1 MSFSDLMLIF
11 MKRILTYLN
20 NREVLDVTGMHVL
33 FEKCRSQSRTRFAQ
47 TNKKINNC
55 NANLIET
62 RKLLESSYE
71 SGKLKL
77 NPEMS

>member
-1 MSFSDLMLIF
+1 
-11 MKRILTYLN
+11 LN
-20 NREVLDVTGMHVL
+20 NREVLDVTGMYVL

-47 TNKKINNC
+47 TNKKINSC
-55 NANLIET
+55 SANHIES

-77 NPEMS
+77 TPKMSQGGPVNSFRW